1 MYRFECL
8 SRNFYGVEIFR
19 GEIGLSKE
27 RAIIFFFIVE
37 HTNEKDFIFKQA
49 LQLLLAGSRQFI
61 FFGKQKL
68 IWHTAFDK
76 LHMKMFPNNS
86 LEMVAVTSEYKTIAD
101 FADEIALCIR
111 CRYLVPT
118 DIYLVYDDEE
128 TYRAVLKML
137 RKVI

>member
-1 MYRFECL
+1 MYGFECL

-19 GEIGLSKE
+19 GEIDLSKE

-86 LEMVAVTSEYKTIAD
+86 MDLVAVTSKYETIAD

-111 CRYLVPT
+111 CKYLVPT

-128 TYRAVLKML
+128 TYQSVLKML
-137 RKVI
+137 GKVI

>member
-1 MYRFECL
+1 M
-8 SRNFYGVEIFR
+8 
-19 GEIGLSKE
+19 
-27 RAIIFFFIVE
+27 E

-49 LQLLLAGSRQFI
+49 LHLLSAGSRQFI

-68 IWHTAFDK
+68 IWHTVFYE

-86 LEMVAVTSEYKTIAD
+86 MDLVAVTSKYETIAD

-111 CRYLVPT
+111 CKYLVPT

-128 TYRAVLKML
+128 TYQSVLKML
-137 RKVI
+137 GKVI